1 MRKWLV
7 LSLLEV
13 LFVAALFVPVS
24 PWIHIYVPAASDED
38 RWTVGAGH
46 RVESWWP
53 CPDHLV
59 EDDRLYLRVQST
71 RASTL
76 MTFVDAP
83 RWDDGSVAEYRAD
96 HPELTGLW
104 PERPIRWLRR

>member
-24 PWIHIYVPAASDED
+24 PWIHIYVPAAADVD

-46 RVESWWP
+46 RDESWGGGGATP
-53 CPDHLV
+53 
-59 EDDRLYLRVQST
+59 QT
-71 RASTL
+71 STL
-76 MTFVDAP
+76 MPIVDAP
-83 RWDDGSVAEYRAD
+83 RWDDRSVAEYRAD